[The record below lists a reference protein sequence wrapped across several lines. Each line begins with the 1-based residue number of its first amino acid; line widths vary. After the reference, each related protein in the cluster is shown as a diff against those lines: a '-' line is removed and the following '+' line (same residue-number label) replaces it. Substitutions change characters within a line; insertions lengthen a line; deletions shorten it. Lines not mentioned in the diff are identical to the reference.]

1 MCTEEEERGREG
13 GREGGRDGW
22 FSSGIGQTYTTRHVR
37 MSDADIRS
45 TLHYAQF
52 TRKWLFRM
60 TRSPQHTHTHTHTG
74 ARLVPDRPALGPPG
88 HPSQP
93 VFAPFRKRGVEARQ
107 FFDSGVVIMINFKI
121 YSTNFN
127 LVPHPRPCWSAIQ
140 KIFIQFFFKMVW

>member
-60 TRSPQHTHTHTHTG
+60 TRSPQHTHTHTHRCSTG
-74 ARLVPDRPALGPPG
+74 SGPTRTRASRSSESAR
-88 HPSQP
+88 
-93 VFAPFRKRGVEARQ
+93 FRAVSKARGR
-107 FFDSGVVIMINFKI
+107 
-121 YSTNFN
+121 
-127 LVPHPRPCWSAIQ
+127 SAA
-140 KIFIQFFFKMVW
+140 IFRFWGSDHDKF